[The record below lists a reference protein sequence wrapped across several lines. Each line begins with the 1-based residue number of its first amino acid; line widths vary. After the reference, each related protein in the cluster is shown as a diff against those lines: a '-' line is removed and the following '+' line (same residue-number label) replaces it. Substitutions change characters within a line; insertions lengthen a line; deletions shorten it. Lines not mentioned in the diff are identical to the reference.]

1 MTYYIVTR
9 SLRNGALSFVC
20 EYRNQDTAQ
29 RVADAGNHGKSVV
42 GPQQCVYQVI
52 TSH

>member
-9 SLRNGALSFVC
+9 SLRNGSLSFVC
-20 EYRNQDTAQ
+20 EYQSKETAQ
-29 RVADAGNHGKSVV
+29 RVADAGNHGASVV
-42 GPQQCVYQVI
+42 GPQQRVYQVI